1 MEANRLR
8 PTDRVTID
16 IAVDGKTAFTF
27 TGEGFRNI
35 DGAAEA
41 AYRASGIMVPKEDCV
56 FSISDQAEGT
66 AQRYRLT
73 PTGISGLLYSFRI
86 GIKKQPF
93 LPVRARR

>member
-66 AQRYRLT
+66 AQRYRYNAHGHIRL
-73 PTGISGLLYSFRI
+73 II
-86 GIKKQPF
+86 
-93 LPVRARR
+93 

>member
-41 AYRASGIMVPKEDCV
+41 AYRA
-56 FSISDQAEGT
+56 QAEITVHG
-66 AQRYRLT
+66 
-73 PTGISGLLYSFRI
+73 FWE
-86 GIKKQPF
+86 KC
-93 LPVRARR
+93 